1 VHHQAHP
8 WRLTISSRN
17 TPQDGSPGNG
27 RPIPFFGH
35 VLRASAHVAVAGL
48 ALFGC
53 STGSKSLSSDST
65 LGPLTSTTLA
75 ETTTT
80 ASVGSTSTTV
90 TEATSTIPM
99 STLATPTTLA
109 VATTVAATSP
119 PETTLPPETTV
130 PVDTT
135 PATAS
140 PETSVPE
147 TTLPPPPQTTAPAP
161 GCVACQPTYVFPYES
176 HFTVPQ
182 LGTEPVRG
190 TGCGADGSLGPTMPD
205 GIWDGFIKISSTS
218 LTIDV
223 QCIYYG
229 ASAAPYVAACEAE
242 HDADECLEFG
252 DDFWMVNNN
261 PRTRTVPL
269 DPGFRRRFEIV
280 GCTDPGPGKGTQPQ
294 SEEQP
299 KLDSWLIIENGKATF
314 ALTSCIYG

>member
-1 VHHQAHP
+1 MRHQAHP
-8 WRLTISSRN
+8 RRLTIVTRN
-17 TPQDGSPGNG
+17 TPTDGSPGNG
-27 RPIPFFGH
+27 RPIPFFGQ
-35 VLRASAHVAVAGL
+35 VRRAGALVAVAGL
-48 ALFGC
+48 VLVGC

-65 LGPLTSTTLA
+65 LSPLTSTTLA

-80 ASVGSTSTTV
+80 ASFDSTSTTV
-90 TEATSTIPM
+90 TAATSTIPT
-99 STLATPTTLA
+99 STLA

-119 PETTLPPETTV
+119 PETTIPAQTTA

-135 PATAS
+135 AATAS
-140 PETSVPE
+140 PETAVPE
-147 TTLPPPPQTTAPAP
+147 TTLPPPPQTTIPAA
-161 GCVACQPTYVFPYES
+161 GCVGCQPNYVFPYDS
-176 HFTVPQ
+176 HISVPQ

-205 GIWDGFIKISSTS
+205 GIWDGFIKISATS

-223 QCIYYG
+223 QCVYYA

-294 SEEQP
+294 SEEQAQ
-299 KLDSWLIIENGKATF
+299 LDSWLIIENGKATF